1 MLAEFSEVQTRNNV
15 VEIIFF
21 LNEIAKL
28 SGTDLKYDEL
38 NPFLPGG
45 I

>member
-1 MLAEFSEVQTRNNV
+1 MV

-21 LNEIAKL
+21 PNEIVKL
-28 SGTDLKYDEL
+28 SGTDLKYGEL
-38 NPFLPGG
+38 NPFLPGE